1 MTRAIKENDPGFQ
14 PKRTWSKGCHP
25 RSCENQ
31 RDYETK
37 LRYVKRHQHE
47 GAVVHVWTNVIVTP
61 NDFQYPKPTAL
72 PSDDYS
78 LGDLITELPS
88 FRVHP
93 VS

>member
-61 NDFQYPKPTAL
+61 NDFQ
-72 PSDDYS
+72 
-78 LGDLITELPS
+78 
-88 FRVHP
+88 
-93 VS
+93 